1 MPSGGHSVTRGGGM
15 IRNDKILESG
25 RNDRDAAQ
33 GEKFSTFNGVARAL
47 HGRGVEKMIRNDQIL
62 SHFEAR

>member
-1 MPSGGHSVTRGGGM
+1 M